1 MATSI
6 HGRLDGVSP
15 ANLAPDS
22 ALPLE
27 LDALVKSFGAIK
39 AVFGVSLEMR
49 GGECLGL
56 LGPNGA
62 AKSIVIAWRRWVTK
76 EFLFIRDQ
84 NLSPFTAM
92 RAVDSAG
99 MRSFWR
105 CKVRS
110 GTVIEPVWNL
120 RPLSLPIFCSSSRA
134 FGLDIRTSMTESV
147 IDLGDNMETIE
158 DVAAPG
164 TVLANEA
171 QIGLPH
177 I

>member
-1 MATSI
+1 MVTSI

-27 LDALVKSFGAIK
+27 LDALVKRFGAIK

-84 NLSPFTAM
+84 NLSPFTCSDPSGRTHLCLDPAITFSSQPFAAGYR
-92 RAVDSAG
+92 RAQTAAG
-99 MRSFWR
+99 FWGMASQCR
-105 CKVRS
+105 
-110 GTVIEPVWNL
+110 NL
-120 RPLSLPIFCSSSRA
+120 SCRIL
-134 FGLDIRTSMTESV
+134 
-147 IDLGDNMETIE
+147 
-158 DVAAPG
+158 
-164 TVLANEA
+164 
-171 QIGLPH
+171 
-177 I
+177 

>member
-27 LDALVKSFGAIK
+27 LDALVKSFGTIK

-62 AKSIVIAWRRWVTK
+62 AKSIVIAWRRSVTK
-76 EFLFIRDQ
+76 
-84 NLSPFTAM
+84 
-92 RAVDSAG
+92 
-99 MRSFWR
+99 
-105 CKVRS
+105 
-110 GTVIEPVWNL
+110 
-120 RPLSLPIFCSSSRA
+120 SSS
-134 FGLDIRTSMTESV
+134 LSV
-147 IDLGDNMETIE
+147 TK
-158 DVAAPG
+158 
-164 TVLANEA
+164 T
-171 QIGLPH
+171 
-177 I
+177 